1 MVSWFSLVE
10 WRTKGNMKK
19 EMINVLKFTFS
30 SLSSYIGELLI
41 FVFLITW
48 LKPLMGHFSIII
60 ATVIGRTCSSIYCY
74 YFNSRLIFESKEA
87 SPMGYYILIVVQMLL
102 SAVLVYL
109 LSHMILIKE
118 TYMKMFVDTI
128 LFVISYFI
136 QKKYIFH
143 SWKKHFVSFLFI

>member
-1 MVSWFSLVE
+1 
-10 WRTKGNMKK
+10 
-19 EMINVLKFTFS
+19 
-30 SLSSYIGELLI
+30 
-41 FVFLITW
+41 
-48 LKPLMGHFSIII
+48 MGHFSIII
-60 ATVIGRTCSSIYCY
+60 ATVIGRTFSSIYCY

-143 SWKKHFVSFLFI
+143 S

>member
-1 MVSWFSLVE
+1 
-10 WRTKGNMKK
+10 MKK

-143 SWKKHFVSFLFI
+143 SQKRIFRFFFIFST

>member
-143 SWKKHFVSFLFI
+143 S

>member
-1 MVSWFSLVE
+1 
-10 WRTKGNMKK
+10 MKK
-19 EMINVLKFTFS
+19 EIINVLKFTFS
-30 SLSSYIGELLI
+30 SLSSYVGELLI
-41 FVFLITW
+41 FVFFIAW
-48 LKPLMGHFSIII
+48 LKPFVGQFSIII

-74 YFNSRLIFESKEA
+74 FFNSRLIFESKEA
-87 SPMGYYILIVVQMLL
+87 SPMGYYILVVVQMLL

-118 TYMKMFVDTI
+118 TYIKMFVDTI

-143 SWKKHFVSFLFI
+143 S

>member
-1 MVSWFSLVE
+1 
-10 WRTKGNMKK
+10 MKK

-143 SWKKHFVSFLFI
+143 SQKRIFCFFFIFST

>member
-1 MVSWFSLVE
+1 
-10 WRTKGNMKK
+10 
-19 EMINVLKFTFS
+19 
-30 SLSSYIGELLI
+30 
-41 FVFLITW
+41 
-48 LKPLMGHFSIII
+48 MGHFSIII

-143 SWKKHFVSFLFI
+143 S

>member
-1 MVSWFSLVE
+1 
-10 WRTKGNMKK
+10 MKK

-30 SLSSYIGELLI
+30 SLSSYVGELLI
-41 FVFLITW
+41 FVMILSL
-48 LKPLMGHFSIII
+48 LKPVMNQFSIIV
-60 ATVIGRTCSSIYCY
+60 ATIVGRTCSSIYCY
-74 YFNSRLIFESKEA
+74 FFNSRLIFESKEA
-87 SPMGYYILIVVQMLL
+87 SPMGYYILVVVQMLL

-143 SWKKHFVSFLFI
+143 S

>member
-1 MVSWFSLVE
+1 
-10 WRTKGNMKK
+10 MKK

-48 LKPLMGHFSIII
+48 LKPLMGHFSIIR

-143 SWKKHFVSFLFI
+143 S

>member
-10 WRTKGNMKK
+10 WRTKENMKK

-143 SWKKHFVSFLFI
+143 S

>member
-87 SPMGYYILIVVQMLL
+87 SPMVYYILIVVQMLL

-143 SWKKHFVSFLFI
+143 S